1 MKIKGIPYIFQ
12 VTVSK
17 DNETATGIRPSLIIE
32 SHCGNYKGA
41 LIAGFAAGTDK
52 EKGAGNLD
60 GLCVGGLFSI
70 IDGSSKGV
78 NVGGLANVV
87 KEDSKGVGVGGI
99 VNYVKENLSGISL
112 SGAIS
117 VVKGRL
123 EGFSY
128 ASLMNHAKTNGD
140 LAIQVGMI
148 NNISKYDDTGA
159 VVQIGLYNRAGEQ
172 TMPLVNIRGIKNLK
186 ESKK

>member
-1 MKIKGIPYIFQ
+1 MVKEDSKG
-12 VTVSK
+12 V
-17 DNETATGIRPSLIIE
+17 G
-32 SHCGNYKGA
+32 
-41 LIAGFAAGTDK
+41 
-52 EKGAGNLD
+52 
-60 GLCVGGLFSI
+60 VGGAVNLVE
-70 IDGSSKGV
+70 GSSKGV